1 MTVSPPSIAVFDVG
15 RVLIEWDRMA
25 LYRRLLGSDAAAS
38 EFLATVCTEAWNLQF
53 DLGVP
58 YAENIATLVAEFPE
72 HESLIRAYDEKWME
86 MVPDAIHGTVAIL
99 QELKR
104 RGIPLYA
111 ITNFSAEKFAL
122 VQERFAW
129 FGLFIDIVVSGEERI
144 IKPDPAI
151 YRLLLDRNAL
161 EAGDT
166 IFIDDSPTNVEGAR
180 AIGMHAVQFTGP
192 ERLEAD
198 LRGVGLL

>member
-1 MTVSPPSIAVFDVG
+1 V
-15 RVLIEWDRMA
+15 
-25 LYRRLLGSDAAAS
+25 
-38 EFLATVCTEAWNLQF
+38 QF

-72 HESLIRAYDEKWME
+72 HEALIRAYDENWME

-99 QELKR
+99 QELER

-129 FGLFIDIVVSGEERI
+129 FAHFIDIVVSGEEKI

-166 IFIDDSPTNVEGAR
+166 IFIDDSPTNVKGAR

-198 LRGVGLL
+198 LRGIGLL